1 MPIGQILNISNEE
14 AIAEVALKCGDPF
27 FKDFPRNIYSQAVY
41 RAERGIAKKY
51 GIMERTWTYTNTD
64 GTSPIVIVPL
74 NFNGAYRITV
84 TPVSTEDETGVE
96 TNYSERKIE
105 DILDNADSATA
116 ASNFYYSIMFDANQ
130 RMLYYTWPVADD
142 EITIYYTSSIAGE
155 TDYEGTDDEGNEYA
169 IPALPNIYY
178 EEVLRQS
185 VRYMAKL
192 ALAKY
197 DGQKAERAIRVL
209 KAYTRRT
216 DEVEET
222 KLDKSRPWIQI
233 GVWNWWD

>member
-1 MPIGQILNISNEE
+1 MPIGQIVNISNEE
-14 AIAEVALKCGDPF
+14 AIAEVGLKCGDPF

-64 GTSPIVIVPL
+64 GTSPIAIVPL
-74 NFNGAYRITV
+74 NFNGAYRVTV

-105 DILDNADSATA
+105 DVLDNADSTTA
-116 ASNFYYSIMFDANQ
+116 ASNYYYSIMFDSNQ

-142 EITIYYTSSIAGE
+142 EIKIYYTSSISGS
-155 TDYEGTDDEGNEYA
+155 TDYEGFDEEGNEQA
-169 IPALPNIYY
+169 IPVLPNIYY
-178 EEVLRQS
+178 EEVLRQA

-192 ALAKY
+192 ALAKF
-197 DGQKAERAIRVL
+197 DG
-209 KAYTRRT
+209 
-216 DEVEET
+216 
-222 KLDKSRPWIQI
+222 
-233 GVWNWWD
+233 